1 MMPRIFLI
9 LVALLAAPVLAQ
21 EYVLSQTPSE
31 RSLPPC
37 SSGNWSL
44 SFGSGTDTYRCQ
56 NGKVELSSNDTI
68 RATDNSILDAD
79 DGFSF
84 DGGNTVGNAT
94 YTIDLEAS
102 YGSFDWSE
110 SNNKLYGRFDANSSS
125 VSLKDVEMTGGII
138 TGGDVVLEDSN
149 IGGAVRSNNNKVEL
163 KGTEVTGSVFAN
175 GDINI
180 EESSKVTGSVTTPN
194 NKVTVK
200 DSEVTG
206 DIDSNGDLTIEDSN
220 IIGDLTSSN
229 NKVIVK
235 DSDVYGDVSANGEI
249 TIEDSVVIGDLTST
263 NNHIKLEDGSEIVG
277 DVTAGQ
283 PNWGTVYVNDGSTVE
298 GTCLYQQSPANSC
311 GVDPLP
317 NPIAKYH
324 LEESTWNGTANE
336 VKDESGNNLNGRA
349 INGALTATST
359 PALPTIDSLGTCGY
373 GYFEHDSNQYVEVA
387 DNSLLDISNR
397 LTVSAWIYPTSS
409 PNSGGLYSVISK
421 DTNFELH
428 LDSNRRL
435 FWWWQESNGTTRSLT
450 STEQIPLNEWTF
462 VTIRYRNQNTRAQ
475 IYING
480 ERKGAYS
487 SNLNRQL
494 RTNSNPL
501 QIGQDQNVSGRAF
514 DGAIDEVQIFDQYLT
529 PQQIRQLYRQRHTCS
544 NTPTLQCF
552 SDDFNSGSLSNL
564 WVTSTSSGSFMPG
577 VINSRLRFTQAVQDQ
592 ATSSTYQR
600 LFPAK
605 DNLVEIEFDHFA
617 YNGSG
622 ADGIGVVLSDALVT
636 PRAGAFGGPLG
647 YGFKPNEPGFAGG
660 WLGVGIDEYG
670 NFSNEGGQ
678 GSDPGR
684 RRQSV
689 ALRGSGVDETGYRYL
704 AGACNNGQTNQNG
717 NCLSPTVDNNNSG
730 AVHRYKIVVDS
741 RITNESQVEISRKI
755 GNGSWQSIVGPINVL
770 DSQYNQAAVPDDF
783 LLSITGST
791 GSVTNIHEIDN
802 FQVCALRSRPVE
814 DQIDHFRITHS
825 GQEPTCN
832 AEEVTITACKNSSC
846 TEQYTDSVIATLS
859 PETVSGGGG
868 WVGGNVKTFSGGS
881 GTFYVRK
888 NQPGTLTLDVIG
900 STPPAMPFSTNL
912 CDDGSGLSADNCDV
926 LFSDSGFVID
936 VPDKYGAES
945 VTATIQ
951 AVKQGD
957 SATQCVPSFA
967 NVTKSVDLWSQY
979 IDPVAG
985 VDLIGTPKVSVENT
999 EIGTSE
1005 AGSTNFNL
1013 AFDSSG
1019 QASVALNYDDAG
1031 HMQLYAKFNGTG
1043 DEQGLEL
1050 TGSSNFVSAPK
1061 YLTVTAENSSGGT
1074 GACSSADTS
1083 CSVFAKAGESFTL
1096 KVTAYNQDDEVTP
1109 NYKHSGITI
1118 SHSLVEPSTG
1128 STGSISATSYNHVPI
1143 LNGTNSV
1150 TQSVSEV
1157 GVFNFMATPPSSFYG
1172 NTTKTIAAGSTGN
1185 IGRFTPAYFELPTMS
1200 TDILNTPLLLGACSQ
1215 SPKFSYIGQSFGYST
1230 NPTLTLSPKAVDGS
1244 AVSNYL
1250 LGDWWRYNSN
1260 WGSRNYIADNGLTM
1274 ALDTAASPSVTRTP
1288 ATGNSMVLENEMIY
1302 YTKETTPINP
1312 FTASFQLVLTASDVT
1327 DSDGVCLKSND
1338 SGACQGINFDDVDG
1352 EMALRWGRLVIN
1364 DTYGSEIATV
1374 RQRLELQHYQSNRF
1388 ETNTD
1393 DSCTSFGAIGNF
1405 VFTSGE
1411 YTVVTNGSPTQPEV
1425 NASLVSAT
1433 ASSGESWIE
1442 FTPPGSGITGTI
1454 TTSLNVNSLFP
1465 WLMDDE
1471 DGDGNFENST
1481 SGLTQF
1487 GLYRGSDRVI
1497 WWNEQ
1502 N

>member
-1 MMPRIFLI
+1 MMPRLIFI
-9 LVALLAAPVLAQ
+9 LVALLSTPTVAQ
-21 EYVLSQTPSE
+21 EYVLSHTPAQ

-44 SFGSGTDTYRCQ
+44 SFNSGTDTYRCQ
-56 NGKVELSSNDTI
+56 NGKVDLSSNDTI
-68 RATDNSILDAD
+68 RATDNSILSAD

-94 YTIDLEAS
+94 YTIDLEAN

-110 SNNKLYGRFDANSSS
+110 SSNTLYGRFDADSTT
-125 VSLKDVEMTGGII
+125 VSLEDVEMTGGII
-138 TGGDVVLEDSN
+138 TGGDIVLEDSD
-149 IGGAVRSNNNKVEL
+149 IGGAVRSDNNKVEL
-163 KGTEVTGSVFAN
+163 KGTEVTGSVYAN
-175 GDINI
+175 GDITI

-200 DSEVTG
+200 ESEVVG
-206 DIDSNGDLTIEDSN
+206 DIESNGDLTIEDSN
-220 IIGDLTSSN
+220 ITGDLTSTN
-229 NKVIVK
+229 NKVTVK
-235 DSDVYGDVSANGEI
+235 DSDVYGEVNANGEI
-249 TIEDSVVIGDLTST
+249 TIEGSVVIGDLTST
-263 NNHIKLEDGSEIVG
+263 NNHIKLEDGSEVIG

-283 PNWGTVYVNDGSTVE
+283 PNWGTVYVNDGSTVD

-311 GVDPLP
+311 GVTPLP
-317 NPIAKYH
+317 DPIAKYH

-336 VKDESGNNLNGRA
+336 VQDESGNNLHGRA

-359 PALPTIDSLGTCGY
+359 PALPAIDNMGTCGY

-387 DNSLLDISNR
+387 DNNLLDLNKT
-397 LTVSAWIYPTSS
+397 LTVSAWIYPTSK
-409 PNSGGLYSVISK
+409 PNSGLFSIFSK

-428 LDSNRRL
+428 LDSNRRIY
-435 FWWWQESNGTTRSLT
+435 WWWQEKNSSTRNLT
-450 STEQIPLNEWTF
+450 SSSTVPLNDWTF
-462 VTIRYRNQNTRAQ
+462 VTIRYDSKKSKASLF
-475 IYING
+475 ING
-480 ERKGAYS
+480 ELRASRS
-487 SNLNRQL
+487 SNQNKQL
-494 RTNSNPL
+494 QTNSNPF
-501 QIGQDQNVSGRAF
+501 QIGQDQNYSGRAF
-514 DGAIDEVQIFDQYLT
+514 DGAIDEVQIFDEALT
-529 PQQIRQLYRQRHTCS
+529 EQQIRQLYRQRHTCD

-552 SDDFNSGSLSNL
+552 SDDFSSGSLSSL
-564 WVTSTSSGSFMPG
+564 WVTSTSSGSFQPG
-577 VINSRLRFTQAVQDQ
+577 IVSSRLRFTQAVQNQ

-622 ADGIGVVLSDALVT
+622 ADGIAVVLSDALVT

-647 YGFKPNEPGFAGG
+647 YGFKTNEPGFAGG
-660 WLGVGIDEYG
+660 WLGVGLDEYG

-717 NCLSPTVDNNNSG
+717 DCLSPTVDDNNSG

-741 RITNESQVEISRKI
+741 RVTNESQVEISRKI

-802 FQVCALRSRPVE
+802 FQVCALNSRPIE
-814 DQIDHFRITHS
+814 DQIDHFRITHT
-825 GQEPTCN
+825 GQGVTCN
-832 AEEVTITACKNSSC
+832 ESEVTIRACKDSSC
-846 TEQYTDSVIATLS
+846 TEEYTDTVTATLS
-859 PETVSGGGG
+859 PATVPGGGG

-881 GTFYVRK
+881 GTFYIRK
-888 NQPGTLTLDVIG
+888 NQPGTLTLDVTG
-900 STPPAMPFSTNL
+900 STPPAKPFSSNL
-912 CDDGSGLSADNCDV
+912 CDDGSGLSENNCDMV
-926 LFSDSGFVID
+926 FSDSGFVID
-936 VPDKYGAES
+936 VPDKYGAET
-945 VTATIQ
+945 VTATIK

-979 IDPVAG
+979 LDPVEGA
-985 VDLIGTPKVSVENT
+985 DLIGQPKVSVEST
-999 EIGTSE
+999 EIGINESD
-1005 AGSTNFNL
+1005 ATNFNL
-1013 AFDSSG
+1013 SFNSSG
-1019 QASVALNYDDAG
+1019 QASVNLNYDDAG
-1031 HMQLYAKFNGTG
+1031 HMQLNAKFNGTG

-1050 TGSSNFVSAPK
+1050 TGSGNFISAPK
-1061 YLTVTAENSSGGT
+1061 YLTVSAENTSGGT
-1074 GACSSADTS
+1074 GVCSSADTS
-1083 CSVFAKAGESFTL
+1083 CSVFAKAGENFTL

-1118 SHSLVEPSTG
+1118 THSLVEPSTG
-1128 STGSISATSYNHVPI
+1128 STGSISTTSYNHVPI

-1157 GVFNFMATPPSSFYG
+1157 GVFNFTVDPPSSFYG
-1172 NTTKTIAAGSTGN
+1172 KTTKPITSSSTGN
-1185 IGRFTPAYFELPTMS
+1185 IGRFTPAYFELPATS
-1200 TDILNTPLLLGACSQ
+1200 TGILNTPVLLGACSQ
-1215 SPKFSYIGQSFGYST
+1215 FPQFSYIGQSFGYST
-1230 NPTLTLSPKAVDGS
+1230 NPALTLNPKAVDGS
-1244 AVSNYL
+1244 DIENYVI
-1250 LGDWWRYNSN
+1250 GNWWRYSNS
-1260 WGSRNYIADNGLTM
+1260 WGSRNYIADNGLTI
-1274 ALDTAASPSVTRTP
+1274 ALDPTASPSVTRTP
-1288 ATGNSMVLENEMIY
+1288 SDENIMVLNNEMIF

-1338 SGACQGINFDDVDG
+1338 SGACQGITFENVDDT
-1352 EMALRWGRLVIN
+1352 MQLRWGRLLIN

-1374 RQRLELQHYQSNRF
+1374 RQRLELQHYQNDRF

-1411 YTVVTNGSPTQPEV
+1411 YTVVDSGSPTQPEV

-1433 ASSGESWIE
+1433 ASGGESWIE
-1442 FTPPGSGITGTI
+1442 FTPPGSGSYGTI

-1465 WLMDDE
+1465 WLRDDE
-1471 DGDGNFENST
+1471 DDDGNFEST
-1481 SGLTQF
+1481 ASGLTQF

>member
-163 KGTEVTGSVFAN
+163 KGTEVTGSVYAN

-206 DIDSNGDLTIEDSN
+206 DITSNGDITIEDSS
-220 IIGDLTSSN
+220 IVGDLTTPN

-283 PNWGTVYVNDGSTVE
+283 PNWGTVFVNDGSTVE
-298 GTCLYQQSPANSC
+298 GTCLYQESPANSC

-317 NPIAKYH
+317 DPVAKYH
-324 LEESTWNGTANE
+324 LEESTWSGTANE
-336 VKDESGNNLNGRA
+336 VKDESGNNLHGRA

-359 PALPTIDSLGTCGY
+359 PALPAIDSLGTCGY
-373 GYFEHDSNQYVEVA
+373 GYFEHDNNQYVEVA
-387 DNSLLDISNR
+387 DNSLLDIGSR

-409 PNSGGLYSVISK
+409 PNSGGLHSIISK
-421 DTNFELH
+421 DTNFEFH

-435 FWWWQESNGTTRSLT
+435 FWWWQESNGTTRTLT
-450 STEQIPLNEWTF
+450 STAQIPLNEWTF

-802 FQVCALRSRPVE
+802 FQVCALQSRPIE
-814 DQIDHFRITHS
+814 DQIDHFRITHT
-825 GQEPTCN
+825 GQELTCN
-832 AEEVTITACKNSSC
+832 AEEVTVRACKNSSC
-846 TEQYTDSVIATLS
+846 SELYTDSVTATLS
-859 PETVSGGGG
+859 PATVDGGGG
-868 WVGGNVKTFSGGS
+868 WIGGNVKTFSGGS
-881 GTFYVRK
+881 GTFSIRK
-888 NQPGTLTLDVIG
+888 NQPGTLTLGVTG
-900 STPPAMPFSTNL
+900 STPPARPFSTNL
-912 CDDGSGLSADNCDV
+912 CNDGSGLGADNCDV
-926 LFSDSGFVID
+926 VFSDSGFVID
-936 VPDKYGAES
+936 VEDKVSNES
-945 VTATIQ
+945 VTAQIR
-951 AVKQGD
+951 AVKKSDNSQ
-957 SATQCVPSFA
+957 QCVPSFG
-967 NVTKSVDLWSQY
+967 SVSKNINFWSSY
-979 IDPVAG
+979 VDPVSSEIKGSPQVSIDSNA
-985 VDLIGTPKVSVENT
+985 IGTT
-999 EIGTSE
+999 EGDATALNLS
-1005 AGSTNFNL
+1005 FN
-1013 AFDSSG
+1013 SSG
-1019 QASVALNYDDAG
+1019 EASFTLNYPDAG
-1031 HMQLYAKFNGTG
+1031 EIQLNASYIGTG
-1043 DEQGLEL
+1043 DEDGLEM
-1050 TGSSNFVSAPK
+1050 TGSENFVRYPK
-1061 YLTVTAENSSGGT
+1061 YLAVVADYSGNDGECI
-1074 GACSSADTS
+1074 AADTS
-1083 CSVFAKAGESFTL
+1083 CDVFTAAGETFDL
-1096 KVTAYNQDDEVTP
+1096 KVTAYGEDDVVLY
-1109 NYKHSGITI
+1109 NYKHSDIEITHELI
-1118 SHSLVEPSTG
+1118 APVGKELGTLGVQE
-1128 STGSISATSYNHVPI
+1128 YNHVPQDS
-1143 LNGTNSV
+1143 GTNV
-1150 TQSVSEV
+1150 IEQTISEV
-1157 GVFNFMATPPSSFYG
+1157 GVFDITVTP
-1172 NTTKTIAAGSTGN
+1172 TTTFHGYTISPVSTGN
-1185 IGRFTPAYFELPTMS
+1185 LGRFIPAYFAVSIPLPPVL
-1200 TDILNTPLLLGACSQ
+1200 DAFCGG
-1215 SPKFSYIGQSFGYST
+1215 FSYIGQSFNYST
-1230 NPTLTLSPKAVDGS
+1230 EPQLDLSPQSASGS
-1244 AVSNYL
+1244 DVKNYL
-1250 LGDWWRYNSN
+1250 DDGWWRYSN
-1260 WGSRNYIADNGLTM
+1260 QWGYHTYNAASGNPTISI
-1274 ALDTAASPSVTRTP
+1274 DTSSIPSPSVERN
-1288 ATGNSMVLENEMIY
+1288 ATNDSKVVLKNEHIL
-1302 YTKETTPINP
+1302 YTKDTTPINP
-1312 FTASFQLVLTASDVT
+1312 FTADFQLELDERDLK
-1327 DSDGVCLKSND
+1327 DSDGVCFKSAH
-1338 SGACQGINFDDVDG
+1338 SGSSDDCQGITFDNVDG
-1352 EMALRWGRLVIN
+1352 TMQLRWGRLVIN

-1425 NASLVSAT
+1425 NASLVSST

>member
-9 LVALLAAPVLAQ
+9 LVALLATPVLAQ

-125 VSLKDVEMTGGII
+125 VSLEDVEMTGGII

-220 IIGDLTSSN
+220 IIGDLTSPN

-277 DVTAGQ
+277 DVTAGP
-283 PNWGTVYVNDGSTVE
+283 PNSGTVYVNDGSTVE

-311 GVDPLP
+311 GVDALP
-317 NPIAKYH
+317 DPVALYH

-336 VKDESGNNLNGRA
+336 VKDESGNNLHGRA

-359 PALPTIDSLGTCGY
+359 PALPAIDSLGTCGY
-373 GYFEHDSNQYVEVA
+373 GYFEHDNNQYVEVA
-387 DNSLLDISNR
+387 DNNNLDLNKT

-409 PNSGGLYSVISK
+409 PNSGGLHSIFSK
-421 DTNFELH
+421 DTNFEVH
-428 LDSNRRL
+428 MDSNRRI
-435 FWWWQESNGTTRSLT
+435 FWWWQEKNSSTRSLT
-450 STEQIPLNEWTF
+450 SSSSVPLNDWTF
-462 VTIRYRNQNTRAQ
+462 VTIRYDFQKSKASLFINGVLRASRTSNQN
-475 IYING
+475 
-480 ERKGAYS
+480 K
-487 SNLNRQL
+487 QL
-494 RTNSNPL
+494 QTNSNPL
-501 QIGQDQNVSGRAF
+501 HIGQDQNSAGRAF
-514 DGAIDEVQIFDQYLT
+514 DGAIDEVQIFDEDLT
-529 PQQIRQLYRQRHTCS
+529 DQQIRQLYRQRHTCS
-544 NTPTLQCF
+544 NTPMLQCF

-577 VINSRLRFTQAVQDQ
+577 VISSRLRFTQAVQDQ

-926 LFSDSGFVID
+926 VFSDSGFVID

-979 IDPVAG
+979 IDPVGG

-1005 AGSTNFNL
+1005 AVSTNFNL

-1031 HMQLYAKFNGTG
+1031 HMQLNAKFNGTG

-1050 TGSSNFVSAPK
+1050 TGSSNFVSFPK
-1061 YLTVTAENSSGGT
+1061 YLTVTVQNSDSET
-1074 GACSSADTS
+1074 GVCSNADTS
-1083 CSVFAKAGESFTL
+1083 CSVFAKAGENFTL

-1109 NYKHSGITI
+1109 NYKHSGITLG
-1118 SHSLVEPSTG
+1118 HSLVEPSTG
-1128 STGSISATSYNHVPI
+1128 STGSVSATSYNHVPI

-1157 GVFNFMATPPSSFYG
+1157 GVFNFTATPPSLFYG
-1172 NTTKTIAAGSTGN
+1172 KSTKAITLGSTGN
-1185 IGRFTPAYFELPTMS
+1185 IGRFTPAYFAVQKL
-1200 TDILNTPLLLGACSQ
+1200 TPMLEATCVSIDT
-1215 SPKFSYIGQSFGYST
+1215 SYSYIGEPFGFSA
-1230 NPTLTLSPKAVDGS
+1230 NPGVYLNPVSESGTDTL
-1244 AVSNYL
+1244 NYL
-1250 LGDWWRYNSN
+1250 DANWWRYNKS
-1260 WGSRNYIADNGLTM
+1260 WDEREYSSSNGLGM
-1274 ALDTAASPSVTRTP
+1274 
-1288 ATGNSMVLENEMIY
+1288 
-1302 YTKETTPINP
+1302 TPISSGSSINRIFTSTNVTIELSGEKVSYDKPSSAIEP
-1312 FTASFQLVLTASDVT
+1312 FIASFSLTIDDVELT
-1327 DSDGVCLKSND
+1327 DDDGVCYQTSN
-1338 SGACQGINFDDVDG
+1338 SSSCQALTFEDIDTT
-1352 EMALRWGRLVIN
+1352 MQLRWGRMKIH
-1364 DTYGSEIATV
+1364 DTYGSELSNL
-1374 RQRLELQHYQSNRF
+1374 RQGIEIQYFAGGTFQ
-1388 ETNTD
+1388 TNIH
-1393 DSCTSFGAIGNF
+1393 DSCTTFAAASSFSYSDESFDVI
-1405 VFTSGE
+1405 
-1411 YTVVTNGSPTQPEV
+1411 TVGSPVQPQVE
-1425 NASLVSAT
+1425 ASLPSLTVSA
-1433 ASSGESWIE
+1433 GESWIE
-1442 FTPPGSGITGTI
+1442 FTSPGAGNTGTI
-1454 TTSLNVNSLFP
+1454 TTSIDLSSLFP

-1471 DGDGNFENST
+1471 DGDGNFETST

-1497 WWNEQ
+1497 WWSEQ